1 MSTQHT
7 PQPGGSLKV
16 PEMSRLAWYT
26 AAMLALAGALYA
38 AGDAGLRRVE
48 ESAALR
54 CARASDGTDSSIA
67 ECYTS
72 RGLAV
77 PEDL

>member
-1 MSTQHT
+1 MTTQFRK
-7 PQPGGSLKV
+7 SA
-16 PEMSRLAWYT
+16 AWYT
-26 AAMLALAGALYA
+26 LAMLALAGALYA

-54 CARASDGTDSSIA
+54 CARASDGADASIVA
-67 ECYTS
+67 CYEA
-72 RGLAV
+72 RGLPM